1 MTAQA
6 LKNTATIEASQA
18 MAQEA
23 HNLLAHL
30 EKSPKLSVS
39 LTVSGEASE
48 VLGAELVAALKAT
61 LSIISQGGHAQV
73 IAVPKDLTTTVAARR
88 IGVSRPTLMKLI
100 REGKMPA
107 HQVGTHWRVRT
118 ADVDAYRAQLLAAK
132 TAEQK
137 AAFEKLMKLDEE
149 LGVLD

>member
-1 MTAQA
+1 MTVQA
-6 LKNTATIEASQA
+6 LKNTATIETSQA

-23 HNLLAHL
+23 HNLLTHL
-30 EKSPKLSVS
+30 EKSPMLSVS

-73 IAVPKDLTTTVAARR
+73 IAAPKDLTTTVAARR

-100 REGKMPA
+100 REGQIPA

-137 AAFEKLMKLDEE
+137 AAFEELMKLDEE